1 MTLYRVQNEQRKTR
15 LARIGNPDTT
25 VVCPDIRSITR
36 ILRIY
41 VRSNGSTTIN
51 TGFYDRNIQNGFHMM
66 QKNTSKLVVKTVCE
80 ANVRVNS
87 YCKKT
92 SMKKLLF

>member
-1 MTLYRVQNEQRKTR
+1 
-15 LARIGNPDTT
+15 
-25 VVCPDIRSITR
+25 
-36 ILRIY
+36 
-41 VRSNGSTTIN
+41 
-51 TGFYDRNIQNGFHMM
+51 MM